1 MVAAFVLLN
10 LAAFARGI
18 APALWPER
26 YLTLVHSAAV
36 LWILAFA
43 LFLVAH
49 AAMLWRPRVDAQ
61 PG

>member
-1 MVAAFVLLN
+1 VVAFVLLN
-10 LAAFARGI
+10 VAGFARGI

-26 YLTLVHSAAV
+26 HLFFVHSAAG

-49 AAMLWRPRVDAQ
+49 AAMLWRPRVDGR